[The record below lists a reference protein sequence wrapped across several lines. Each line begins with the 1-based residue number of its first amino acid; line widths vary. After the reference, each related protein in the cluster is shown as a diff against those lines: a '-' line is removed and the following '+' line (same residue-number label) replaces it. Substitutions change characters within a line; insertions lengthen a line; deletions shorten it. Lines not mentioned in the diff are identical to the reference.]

1 MHSKEIENYKKGL
14 KLTKRQREILVG
26 KLLGDGHL
34 ETKDRGRTYRL
45 KIEHSIKQK
54 EYVDWL
60 YHEFKEWVRTRPQ
73 QKERY
78 MNLRSVKGIYKKYW
92 FNTLSSGSFRF
103 YARQFYENRRK
114 IVPKLIRKMLSPL
127 ALAVWYM
134 DDGSIKSNA
143 HRTILFNTHSFDKK
157 NIKLLQDALMENFN
171 IKTTVRKQKEG
182 LQIYV
187 LSESVDNLKNT
198 IKKYII
204 PSMKY
209 KLPKT
214 W

>member
-1 MHSKEIENYKKGL
+1 MHSKEIENYKKEL
-14 KLTKRQREILVG
+14 KLTKRQREILTG

-34 ETKDRGRTYRL
+34 ETKDNGRTYRL
-45 KIEHSIKQK
+45 KIEHSVKQK

-60 YHEFKEWVRTRPQ
+60 YGEFKEWIRTEPQ
-73 QKERY
+73 LKERY
-78 MNLRSVKGIYKKYW
+78 VKLRSVEGMYRKYW
-92 FNTLSSGSFRF
+92 FNTLSSGKFRF
-103 YARQFYENRRK
+103 YAQQFYGNRKK
-114 IVPKLIRKMLSPL
+114 IVPKLIRKILTPL

-143 HRTILFNTHSFDKK
+143 HRTVLFNTHSFDKK

-171 IKTTVRKQKEG
+171 IKTTIRKQKEG

-187 LSESVDNLKNT
+187 LSESVDNLRNMIEKH
-198 IKKYII
+198 IL